1 MKPALRWVLVTALL
15 AVALVVALWPQV
27 SPALV
32 PASTDAAQPGESG
45 QLAGLPASIDQLRSR
60 AALQPCPAAP
70 AGPTR
75 VRGPLSGLVLPCL
88 GQPGTVDVGA
98 ALAGRPALLNLWG
111 PLCQP
116 CAQELPALAAYAAE
130 PGAVPVLG
138 VEVQQLPEGA
148 LELLAALNVHY
159 PSVSDPDGRL
169 RAALSAPPVVPLSYV
184 VSADGRVSQVNPPEV
199 LRTPEQVRAVVA
211 RYLGP
216 RAVGWMMG
224 GRARAGAPAAE
235 YDLDVAWRPAER
247 TEVIR

>member
-15 AVALVVALWPQV
+15 ALALVVALWPRASQTT
-27 SPALV
+27 V
-32 PASTDAAQPGESG
+32 PASRGATQLG
-45 QLAGLPASIDQLRSR
+45 QLAQPATGPPASIDQLRSR
-60 AALQPCPAAP
+60 AALQPCPAAHS
-70 AGPTR
+70 GSTS
-75 VRGPLSGLVLPCL
+75 VRGPLSGLVVPCL
-88 GQPGTVDVGA
+88 GQPGMVDMGT

-138 VEVQQLPEGA
+138 VEVQRLPEGA
-148 LELLAALNVHY
+148 LDLLAALNVHY

-169 RAALSAPPVVPLSYV
+169 RAALSAPPVLPLSYV

-199 LRTPEQVRAVVA
+199 LRSPEQVRAVVA

-216 RAVGWMMG
+216 GSV
-224 GRARAGAPAAE
+224 
-235 YDLDVAWRPAER
+235 
-247 TEVIR
+247 

>member
-1 MKPALRWVLVTALL
+1 VKPALRWVLVTALL
-15 AVALVVALWPQV
+15 AFALVVALWPRA
-27 SPALV
+27 SPALA
-32 PASTDAAQPGESG
+32 PASTDATRLGQSG
-45 QLAGLPASIDQLRSR
+45 QPAGPPATSIDQLRSR
-60 AALQPCPAAP
+60 AALQPCPAARSGP
-70 AGPTR
+70 AP

-88 GQPGTVDVGA
+88 GHPRTVDVGA

-138 VEVQQLPEGA
+138 VEAQRLPEGA
-148 LELLAALNVHY
+148 LDLLAALNVHY

-169 RAALSAPPVVPLSYV
+169 RAALSAPPVLPLSYV

-199 LRTPEQVRAVVA
+199 LRTPEQVRAVVG
-211 RYLGP
+211 RYLGL
-216 RAVGWMMG
+216 GMG
-224 GRARAGAPAAE
+224 GRARPGEPAAE